1 MPANE
6 APAPTQVADRLQH
19 SVRDSGLFYE
29 SHLSRWFRGELPKAQ
44 LYREPQ
50 MWRPLTFTQAS
61 TQPPAPTPMRTS
73 WPILLFGLRADNA
86 VGLGREQGRSP
97 VSPTPATRSTPAQLM
112 AAPGGGSAAAANAS
126 SGQAS
131 QMNAGEAREQ
141 VALTDRTAQL
151 AHVLRPAPAETRQ
164 PIHESLQGI
173 VRHQLELLATPVL
186 RWEGDIWSGLF
197 MALLVQP
204 PAAKRDEGGA
214 SGEESGQEEEQPQA
228 WHSSMVLQVSGFGEV
243 DVKLW
248 LQEARLEL
256 ELAARDPNVHAALA
270 QGIDR
275 LKRRL
280 EAQDLAEVL
289 VRLRTLEQDSEP
301 EVLSDRAG

>member
-1 MPANE
+1 
-6 APAPTQVADRLQH
+6 
-19 SVRDSGLFYE
+19 
-29 SHLSRWFRGELPKAQ
+29 
-44 LYREPQ
+44 
-50 MWRPLTFTQAS
+50 
-61 TQPPAPTPMRTS
+61 
-73 WPILLFGLRADNA
+73 
-86 VGLGREQGRSP
+86 
-97 VSPTPATRSTPAQLM
+97 M

-280 EAQDLAEVL
+280 EAQDLSEVL